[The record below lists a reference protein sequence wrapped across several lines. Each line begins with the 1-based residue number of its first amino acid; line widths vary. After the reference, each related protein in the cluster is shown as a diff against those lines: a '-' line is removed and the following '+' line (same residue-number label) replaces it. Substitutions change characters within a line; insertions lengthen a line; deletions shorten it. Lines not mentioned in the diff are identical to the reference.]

1 MRAHAAPLPAFS
13 RARGNPRSPAGYGR
27 RRWNPPAAV
36 PFFQTGTS
44 LPGILSRYLA
54 NHGRLQVRLMPG
66 NTMIKKEETVQLQIK
81 LKLPESVARE
91 AEARGLLEPESLE
104 SLLREELRRR
114 RIDRLFEAADRLG
127 AVPLPSL
134 TDAEVE
140 AELQAVRSRRHASHA
155 GGR

>member
-1 MRAHAAPLPAFS
+1 
-13 RARGNPRSPAGYGR
+13 
-27 RRWNPPAAV
+27 
-36 PFFQTGTS
+36 
-44 LPGILSRYLA
+44 
-54 NHGRLQVRLMPG
+54 MPG